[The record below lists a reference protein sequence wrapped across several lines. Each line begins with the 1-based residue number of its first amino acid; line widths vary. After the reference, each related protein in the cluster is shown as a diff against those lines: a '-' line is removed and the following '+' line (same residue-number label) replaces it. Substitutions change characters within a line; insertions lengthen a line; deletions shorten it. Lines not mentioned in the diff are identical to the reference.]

1 MKNSGFI
8 VKLAAILFAIA
19 FVCTFILVLCNYI
32 TEPIINENTIKAEEE
47 ARQEVLSTAE
57 KFIKKDDFTSEGIA
71 EAFEGI
77 NDNGEVVGYVFKV
90 STKDNENKA
99 FGGEIQMI
107 VGIDTDLKVTGVNI
121 TSMAETPGLGA
132 KANEDDFKGQFTGK
146 SGEIE
151 VVKSGAKDNQ
161 VQAISGATITSKAV
175 TEGINN
181 AIKAAEALKG
191 KEAK

>member
-8 VKLAAILFAIA
+8 IKLAAILFAIA
-19 FVCTFILVLCNYI
+19 FVCTFILVLCNYV
-32 TEPIINENTIKAEEE
+32 TEPIIAENTKIAEEE
-47 ARQEVLSTAE
+47 AKQEVLSAAK
-57 KFIKKDDFTSEGIA
+57 KFIKKDDFTSDGIV

-146 SGEIE
+146 SGELE

-161 VQAISGATITSKAV
+161 IQAISGATITSKAV

-181 AIKAAEALKG
+181 AMKAAESLKG